1 MNATRDVITD
11 LLPLYFSGEAS
22 ADTRT
27 MVEEYFKADPEF
39 ERMARRMASSM
50 SVFKTTLTDDDAA
63 EANALNRAR
72 AQVRARNISLGA
84 AIPAFLGCFAILMLV
99 ATAKPGNAIPFLHFI
114 VVLGSVAIVAVVALA
129 ILSVVT
135 RKTGL

>member
-22 ADTRT
+22 PDTRA
-27 MVEEYFKADPEF
+27 MVEEYFKDDPEF

-50 SVFKTTLTDDDAA
+50 TVFKVPLADDDAL
-63 EANALNRAR
+63 EAQSLMRTR
-72 AQVRARNISLGA
+72 SRVRARNISLGA
-84 AIPAFLGCFAILMLV
+84 AIPGFVGCVAIL
-99 ATAKPGNAIPFLHFI
+99 
-114 VVLGSVAIVAVVALA
+114 VLGATTRSALA
-129 ILSVVT
+129 ISYPLIGLGVVAVFAVLSLAVLSVVT

>member
-22 ADTRT
+22 DDTRA

-39 ERMARRMASSM
+39 EHMARRMASSM
-50 SVFKTTLTDDDAA
+50 TVFKATLTEDDAL
-63 EANALNRAR
+63 EAQSLMRTR
-72 AQVRARNISLGA
+72 TQLRARNISLGA
-84 AIPAFLGCFAILMLV
+84 AIPSLVGCFAILVLV
-99 ATAKPGNAIPFLHFI
+99 ATTKSASAISYPL
-114 VVLGSVAIVAVVALA
+114 VALGGVAVVAVLSLA
-129 ILSVVT
+129 VLSVVT